1 MCLVM
6 GPTIKKYFAAQ
17 ESLTIYLQEE
27 KSDELIGLQ
36 KKKLLYEEAR
46 CLNKATSI
54 NYFVRAI

>member
-46 CLNKATSI
+46 CLNK
-54 NYFVRAI
+54 V